1 MRVHLSLYLFSLVV
15 LVALI
20 FSCVKE
26 DVSKDSSEVE
36 ALRGK
41 SPLLQLDIATTP
53 VLPVDMSQWYTSP
66 DTKASG
72 GEDNICFASL
82 SQLRS
87 YLLPDKALRNSF
99 EEGYYYLETPLNL
112 GSGCLKGAFSKDGT
126 AVNDTLVGIK
136 SFYVVRDNVFDHSHK
151 EFLVTMIPSYSYLQE
166 NREYSYLFKRNFSG
180 VAIYADTL
188 GSFQKIVLFD
198 RGRASQTVVNRA
210 CGDSGSRLSFYRYF
224 SLRTKSGDDDID
236 DGFYGGVLDEVV
248 VIADAPRKNT
258 NTDRLF
264 FINVDEKDTP
274 DGGGTNA
281 DYWGDFGGGGDGRQD
296 KPFKY
301 EEDNAVKSYTVT
313 LNAIGVIT
321 GSASI
326 NVNDSTSSVTISAEI
341 FGALDGN
348 TIFGWWMDGRGA
360 KVSGDLSFQA
370 NITSD
375 TTFVACFLRNDPLCQ
390 ALARIAQDA
399 QLGANVSEFL
409 SKIGPHAEVETSLLS
424 RVDSLTVKNDYFTQ
438 NDKGRVISEL
448 SSKYKYLNY
457 IHNHP
462 SNNPIPSFQD
472 LITIY
477 TVTKKNLAYDDDLF
491 RFVITT
497 DQLILYFYVVD
508 KKKLIDY
515 FDGVDK
521 QTLDEWEKEY
531 REDIKIVNK
540 SDPRGAVLFGY
551 LNDYYWS
558 LMGLRVVFQ
567 KYDDD
572 LSESVWQTEYEK
584 TESND
589 CLKRR

>member
-26 DVSKDSSEVE
+26 DLSQDSSVVE

-72 GEDNICFASL
+72 GEDNIYFASL

-112 GSGCLKGAFSKDGT
+112 DSGCLKGAFSKDGT

-151 EFLVTMIPSYSYLQE
+151 EFLVTMIPSYSYWQK

-210 CGDSGSRLSFYRYF
+210 CGDGGSRLAFYRYF

-248 VIADAPRKNT
+248 VIADAPKKNT

-264 FINVDEKDTP
+264 FINVDEKETP

-301 EEDNAVKSYTVT
+301 EEDNAVKSYTVM
-313 LNAIGVIT
+313 LNAMGMLT
-321 GSASI
+321 GSTSFT
-326 NVNDSTSSVTISAEI
+326 VTDSVSTVTIDAEY
-341 FGALDGN
+341 FGAPPSDGF
-348 TIFGWWMDGRGA
+348 FGWWMDGRGC
-360 KVSGDLSFQA
+360 KVSDEITFSA
-370 NITSD
+370 TITSD
-375 TTFVACFLRNDPLCQ
+375 TTFTACYLYNNPLCQ
-390 ALARIAQDA
+390 ALA
-399 QLGANVSEFL
+399 S
-409 SKIGPHAEVETSLLS
+409 
-424 RVDSLTVKNDYFTQ
+424 TVKNAVLGENVGEFLALVGKGAKVEHSYLGRVDGTSVTNDHFTQ
-438 NDKGRVISEL
+438 NERGQVKSQL
-448 SSKYKYLNY
+448 HLNSKYMYH

-462 SNNPIPSFQD
+462 SNIPLPSGKD
-472 LITIY
+472 ILSLYYYI
-477 TVTKKNLAYDDDLF
+477 KKGLDYNTDLF
-491 RFVITT
+491 RYVITS
-497 DQLILYFYVVD
+497 DNLIAYFYVTD
-508 KKKLIDY
+508 SQLLLDY
-515 FDGVDK
+515 FAQVIDKEKWANKYKSNMNRVAVSSGTFSGVCDSIK
-521 QTLDEWEKEY
+521 NKYWEY
-531 REDIKIVNK
+531 
-540 SDPRGAVLFGY
+540 
-551 LNDYYWS
+551 
-558 LMGLRVVFQ
+558 MGINVVFQ
-567 KYDDD
+567 SYNND
-572 LSESVWQTEYEK
+572 LNDSEWQTEYGKSEN
-584 TESND
+584 EN
-589 CLKRR
+589 CLKNR

>member
-210 CGDSGSRLSFYRYF
+210 CGDGGSRLSFYRYF

-248 VIADAPRKNT
+248 VIADAPKKNT

-274 DGGGTNA
+274 DGGGTN
-281 DYWGDFGGGGDGRQD
+281 
-296 KPFKY
+296 
-301 EEDNAVKSYTVT
+301 
-313 LNAIGVIT
+313 
-321 GSASI
+321 
-326 NVNDSTSSVTISAEI
+326 
-341 FGALDGN
+341 
-348 TIFGWWMDGRGA
+348 
-360 KVSGDLSFQA
+360 
-370 NITSD
+370 
-375 TTFVACFLRNDPLCQ
+375 
-390 ALARIAQDA
+390 
-399 QLGANVSEFL
+399 
-409 SKIGPHAEVETSLLS
+409 
-424 RVDSLTVKNDYFTQ
+424 
-438 NDKGRVISEL
+438 
-448 SSKYKYLNY
+448 
-457 IHNHP
+457 
-462 SNNPIPSFQD
+462 
-472 LITIY
+472 
-477 TVTKKNLAYDDDLF
+477 
-491 RFVITT
+491 T
-497 DQLILYFYVVD
+497 D
-508 KKKLIDY
+508 
-515 FDGVDK
+515 
-521 QTLDEWEKEY
+521 
-531 REDIKIVNK
+531 
-540 SDPRGAVLFGY
+540 
-551 LNDYYWS
+551 
-558 LMGLRVVFQ
+558 
-567 KYDDD
+567 
-572 LSESVWQTEYEK
+572 
-584 TESND
+584 
-589 CLKRR
+589 